1 MTNIVAKF
9 AEVKSGQDN
18 DAKNDWFKHC
28 QSTETPYII
37 ITKRTKFADVLWD
50 HISYS
55 EKQEMA
61 FRESEATIQKEA
73 NLLCNN
79 HGIHISKCHANSA
92 QISIAGI
99 SIEDARKCASDD
111 FDLISRLTRNE

>member
-61 FRESEATIQKEA
+61 FRESEEPFRKKRTFSATIMEYIYRNATQ
-73 NLLCNN
+73 
-79 HGIHISKCHANSA
+79 
-92 QISIAGI
+92 
-99 SIEDARKCASDD
+99 
-111 FDLISRLTRNE
+111 TRRR